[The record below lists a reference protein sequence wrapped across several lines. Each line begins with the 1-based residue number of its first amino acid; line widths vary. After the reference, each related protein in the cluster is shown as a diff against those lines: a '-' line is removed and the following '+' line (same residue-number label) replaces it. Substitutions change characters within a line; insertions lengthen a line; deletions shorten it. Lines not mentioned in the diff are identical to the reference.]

1 MKEKEAVTAQDDIA
15 LVIPVCD
22 PDAGRFPSL
31 VQRLRADF
39 THVVVVDDGSAQG
52 REAFDAVC
60 GDVDAVLAHE
70 VNRGKG
76 AALRTAFAWVRANL
90 PHVAGVV
97 TVDGDGQHDPAD
109 VRRVAEELARDPNGG
124 LVLGVRSFFGDVPF
138 RSRLGNFWTR
148 GLFRLLTG
156 LAVSDTQ
163 TGLRGIPAALLPR
176 LLAIPGDRYEYETR
190 MLADARRHPAPPR
203 EVPVRTIYLDGNA
216 ASHYRPLRDTFRTQL
231 ALWGSLFRRNY
242 ST

>member
-1 MKEKEAVTAQDDIA
+1 MKEKETVAREDIA

-22 PDAGRFPSL
+22 PDAERFPSL
-31 VQRLRADF
+31 VHRLREDF
-39 THVVVVDDGSAQG
+39 MHVVVVDDGSAQG
-52 REAFDAVC
+52 REAFDAVR
-60 GDVDAVLAHE
+60 GDVDAVLVHE

-76 AALRTAFAWVRANL
+76 AALRTTFAWVQANL
-90 PHVAGVV
+90 PRAAGVV

-124 LVLGVRSFFGDVPF
+124 IVLGVRSFAGDVPF

-163 TGLRGIPAALLPR
+163 TGLRGIPTALLPR
-176 LLAIPGDRYEYETR
+176 LLAIPGDRYEYEIR

-203 EVPVRTIYLDGNA
+203 EVLVRTIYLDGNA
-216 ASHYRPLRDTFRTQL
+216 TSHYRPLRDTFRTQL

-242 ST
+242 SA

>member
-1 MKEKEAVTAQDDIA
+1 MKEKETVAREDIA

-22 PDAGRFPSL
+22 PDAERFPPL
-31 VQRLRADF
+31 VRRLREDF

-52 REAFDAVC
+52 HEAFDAVRV
-60 GDVDAVLAHE
+60 DVDAVLAHE
-70 VNRGKG
+70 TNRGKG
-76 AALRTAFAWVRANL
+76 AALRTAFAWVQANL
-90 PHVAGVV
+90 PRAAGVV

-109 VRRVAEELARDPNGG
+109 VRRVAEELARDPDGG
-124 LVLGVRSFFGDVPF
+124 LVLGVRSFAGDVPF

-163 TGLRGIPAALLPR
+163 TGLRGIPVTLLPR
-176 LLAIPGDRYEYETR
+176 LLAIPGDRYEYEIR

>member
-1 MKEKEAVTAQDDIA
+1 MTARDNLA

-22 PDAGRFPSL
+22 PDEARFPPL
-31 VQRLRADF
+31 VRRLRADF
-39 THVVVVDDGSAQG
+39 AHIVVVDDGSLRGHA
-52 REAFDAVC
+52 AFDVVRD
-60 GDVDAVLAHE
+60 GVDAVLVHE
-70 VNRGKG
+70 TNRGKG
-76 AALRTAFAWVRANL
+76 AALRTAFAWVRENL
-90 PHVAGVV
+90 PNLAGVV
-97 TVDGDGQHDPAD
+97 TVDGDGQHAPDD
-109 VRRVAEELARDPNGG
+109 VRRVAEELAREPHGG
-124 LVLGVRSFFGDVPF
+124 LVLGVRSFAGNVPF

-148 GLFRLLTG
+148 GLFRFLTG

-176 LLAIPGDRYEYETR
+176 LLAIPGDRYEYEIR

-216 ASHYRPLRDTFRTQL
+216 SSHYRPLRDTFRTQL
-231 ALWGSLFRRNY
+231 ALWGSLFHRNY

>member
-1 MKEKEAVTAQDDIA
+1 MKEKETVAREDIA

-22 PDAGRFPSL
+22 PDAERFPAL
-31 VQRLRADF
+31 VRRLREDF

-60 GDVDAVLAHE
+60 GDVDALLVHE

-76 AALRTAFAWVRANL
+76 AALRTAFAWVRENL
-90 PHVAGVV
+90 PHAVGVV

-109 VRRVAEELARDPNGG
+109 VRRVAEKLARDPNGG
-124 LVLGVRSFFGDVPF
+124 IVLGVRTFAGDVPF
-138 RSRLGNFWTR
+138 RSKLGNFWTR

-163 TGLRGIPAALLPR
+163 TGLRGIPIALLPR
-176 LLAIPGDRYEYETR
+176 LLAIPGDRYEYEIR

-231 ALWGSLFRRNY
+231 ALWGSLFCRNH
-242 ST
+242 SA

>member
-1 MKEKEAVTAQDDIA
+1 MTTRDDIA

-22 PDAGRFPSL
+22 PDETRFPPL
-31 VQRLRADF
+31 VGRLREDF
-39 THVVVVDDGSAQG
+39 AHIVVVDDGSARG
-52 REAFDAVC
+52 HAAFDVVR
-60 GDVDAVLAHE
+60 GGVDAVLVHE
-70 VNRGKG
+70 TNRGKG
-76 AALRTAFAWVRANL
+76 AALRTAFAWVRENL
-90 PHVAGVV
+90 PNLAGVV
-97 TVDGDGQHDPAD
+97 TVDGDGQHAPDD
-109 VRRVAEELARDPNGG
+109 VRRVAEELAREPHGG
-124 LVLGVRSFFGDVPF
+124 LVLGVRSFAGNVPF

-148 GLFRLLTG
+148 GLFRFLTG

-176 LLAIPGDRYEYETR
+176 LLAIPGDRYEYEIR

-216 ASHYRPLRDTFRTQL
+216 SSHYRPLRDTFRTQL
-231 ALWGSLFRRNY
+231 ALWGSLFHRNY

>member
-1 MKEKEAVTAQDDIA
+1 MKEKATVAREDIA

-22 PDAGRFPSL
+22 PDAERFPPL
-31 VQRLRADF
+31 VRRLREDF
-39 THVVVVDDGSAQG
+39 MHVVVVDDGSAQG
-52 REAFDAVC
+52 REAFDAVH
-60 GDVDAVLAHE
+60 DKVDAVLVHE
-70 VNRGKG
+70 ANRGKG
-76 AALRTAFAWVRANL
+76 AALRTAFTWVQENL
-90 PHVAGVV
+90 PRVAGVV
-97 TVDGDGQHDPAD
+97 TVDGDGQHDPED
-109 VRRVAEELARDPNGG
+109 VHRVAEELAHDPNGG
-124 LVLGVRSFFGDVPF
+124 IVLGVRSFAGDVPF
-138 RSRLGNFWTR
+138 RSKLGNFWTR

-163 TGLRGIPAALLPR
+163 TGLRGIPSALLPR
-176 LLAIPGDRYEYETR
+176 LLAIPGDRYEYEIR

-242 ST
+242 LT